1 MVDLRALSARGRRI
15 LLRHRRLLSALLAAL
30 AVLVVIESL
39 APAKPP
45 RVAVVVA
52 AHDLTSGVTLAG
64 EDVTVEQEPPSV
76 VPQGSSSSPAQVL
89 GRVVAGPMRAGEPVT
104 DRRLLG
110 RPLLAGYPPRLV
122 AAAVRI
128 RDAAAVGL
136 LQVGDRISVY
146 AAGGDTSYAGLVVG
160 RATVVTLPQVA
171 DDALQGGLVV
181 LAVTPTQAAALA
193 QASAT
198 APLSVTLLR

>member
-1 MVDLRALSARGRRI
+1 MVDLQALSTRGRRL

-30 AVLVVIESL
+30 AVLVVVRTL
-39 APAKPP
+39 APATPP
-45 RVAVVVA
+45 RRAVVVA
-52 AHDLTSGVTLAG
+52 ARDLMSGLTLAG
-64 EDVTVEQEPPSV
+64 GDVSVEQVPPEV
-76 VPQGSSSSPAQVL
+76 VPQGSVSSPAQLL

-110 RPLLAGYPPRLV
+110 RPLLSGYPPGLV

-128 RDAAAVGL
+128 RDAAVVGL

-146 AAGGDTSYAGLVVG
+146 AAGGDTSYAGLVVR

-171 DDALQGGLVV
+171 DDAQQGGLVV
-181 LAVTPTQAAALA
+181 LAVTPAQAAALA